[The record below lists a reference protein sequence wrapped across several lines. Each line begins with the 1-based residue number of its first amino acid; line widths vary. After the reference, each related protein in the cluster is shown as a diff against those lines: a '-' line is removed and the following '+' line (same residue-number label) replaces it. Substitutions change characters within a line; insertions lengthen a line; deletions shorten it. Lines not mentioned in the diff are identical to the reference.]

1 MFYCLCEA
9 AQQAFSDPVERKTSA
24 ARSVVYKMA
33 RICTNGARRACS
45 GCLYCESSRCDE
57 AVRLNL
63 AITLTRRSLQSSWR
77 RARDPQRRPQPSFP
91 CGLLA
96 SVLQPLASFSCH
108 SERERRS
115 SEFVVCVPLRALQ
128 TVPYRAHA
136 LRHHAQLHTSRLPA
150 SPERCSM
157 QPVASVRAALDQPV
171 SASATSRLRPKNAPK
186 RPMTTI
192 LFTRPNIHRVDRS
205 SAWLN
210 LRGHTQKKRRD
221 RDENT
226 SLD

>member
-1 MFYCLCEA
+1 MGQTRRLPSFLSLSVLTMSSSPLAMGWDSSMFYCLCEA

-108 SERERRS
+108 KRERARQNS
-115 SEFVVCVPLRALQ
+115 ALSRARAAAPQQ
-128 TVPYRAHA
+128 TTQ
-136 LRHHAQLHTSRLPA
+136 QLHRLQEQRPRH
-150 SPERCSM
+150 ERCNPS
-157 QPVASVRAALDQPV
+157 
-171 SASATSRLRPKNAPK
+171 
-186 RPMTTI
+186 
-192 LFTRPNIHRVDRS
+192 HR
-205 SAWLN
+205 
-210 LRGHTQKKRRD
+210 
-221 RDENT
+221 
-226 SLD
+226 